1 MFPNFIRKIKI
12 MIAFLGM
19 GHLGANFVKAL
30 LKKGQQV
37 NVWNRTPAKAK
48 ALEADGANA
57 YDHVEDALRGTNR
70 IHLTLKD
77 DEAVNEILEKASTG
91 FEPGVIIIDHSTT
104 SANGAAERTELWKS
118 RGYTYLHA
126 PVFMGPQNALEGTG
140 TMLVSGDQELISRLE
155 PELAQMT
162 GKVVNFGLKNNT
174 AAGMKLIGNLF
185 LIAMTAGI
193 SDALSLAKSFGI
205 SSDAV
210 GDLFNAWNPAAM
222 IPARLKKIT
231 SNTFDQPTWEL
242 NMARKDARLMIEG
255 AEQGAMHLMAIPAIA
270 VEMDKWIAKG
280 QGHMDWTVIAKD
292 AV

>member
-1 MFPNFIRKIKI
+1 MFPNFIQKIKI

-30 LKKGQQV
+30 LKRGQQV
-37 NVWNRTPAKAK
+37 NVWNRTAAKAK

-57 YDHVEDALRGTNR
+57 YDHAEDAVRGANR

-77 DEAVNEILEKASTG
+77 DEAVNEILERASTG
-91 FEPGVIIIDHSTT
+91 FEPGVIIIDHTTT

-118 RGYTYLHA
+118 RGCIYLHA

-140 TMLVSGDQELISRLE
+140 TMLVSGDQELITMLE

-162 GKVVNFGLKNNT
+162 GKVMNCGPKNNT
-174 AAGMKLIGNLF
+174 AAGLKLIGNLF
-185 LIAMTAGI
+185 IIALTGGLA
-193 SDALSLAKSFGI
+193 DALSLGKSLGI
-205 SSDAV
+205 APGEV
-210 GDLFNAWNPAAM
+210 GNLLNMWNPTNM
-222 IPARLKKIT
+222 ISFRLNKIT

-242 NMARKDARLMIEG
+242 NMARKDARLMIDG
-255 AEQGAMHLMAIPAIA
+255 AEQGGNHLMAIPAIA
-270 VEMDKWIAKG
+270 AEMDKWIEKG
-280 QGHMDWTVIAKD
+280 FGQMDWTVFAKD